1 MPEASETAPGPSAE
15 PAPDPAARGPRRP
28 GGFWIGLVAAL
39 LVAIGAVYVWKLVAV
54 SDVRHEMAAA
64 RDSLHERS
72 LAALGQRTHEL
83 LRLSVVPL
91 GWAIRS
97 EMLRR
102 DLGRVD
108 AFLTE
113 FVQEEGVRR
122 AVLGGPGDSIL
133 VSTDKNLE
141 GQAFSTHFPAAL
153 LRLSEPEVREPEPP
167 DGGYRIAV
175 PLLGPTRSLGVLV
188 VDYVPGETPLRP
200 GPGPARADEPPAETA
215 GGG

>member
-54 SDVRHEMAAA
+54 SDVRREMTAA
-64 RDSLHERS
+64 RDSLYQRS
-72 LAALGQRTHEL
+72 LVALEQRTRDL

-122 AVLGGPGDSIL
+122 AVLGGPAGSIL

-153 LRLSEPEVREPEPP
+153 LRLSEPEVREPEP
-167 DGGYRIAV
+167 GAGSYRIAV
-175 PLLGPTRSLGVLV
+175 PILGPTRSLGVLV
-188 VDYVPGETPLRP
+188 VDYVPEEAPL
-200 GPGPARADEPPAETA
+200 GPGPDPAGADGPPGEAA

>member
-1 MPEASETAPGPSAE
+1 MPDASETDPGSSAE
-15 PAPDPAARGPRRP
+15 PAPDPAAPGPRRP
-28 GGFWIGLVAAL
+28 GGFWIGLLAAL

-54 SDVRHEMAAA
+54 SDVRREMAAA
-64 RDSLHERS
+64 RDSLYQRS
-72 LAALGQRTHEL
+72 LGALDQRTRDL

-102 DLGRVD
+102 DFGRVD

-113 FVQEEGVRR
+113 FVQEEGIRR

-141 GQAFSTHFPAAL
+141 GQAFSSHFPAGL
-153 LRLSEPEVREPEPP
+153 LRLSEPEVREPEPG
-167 DGGYRIAV
+167 DRGYRIAV
-175 PLLGPTRSLGVLV
+175 PILGPTRSLGVLI
-188 VDYVPGETPLRP
+188 VDYVPEETPL
-200 GPGPARADEPPAETA
+200 GPGRDPAGADEPSGETA